1 MNLRVIAWLAGAW
14 LGVIAAGAEMP
25 LNRFRVAGP
34 IPEEQLVEN
43 EADRFLAQD
52 MESVCGFK
60 VQEYVNPRNPDV
72 DGLFFLEF
80 FDRIPEE
87 RAVAYAA
94 TEVEMT
100 VPCRYLMK
108 LNTDSFV
115 GVGICILG
123 LVGVGYA
130 IGVHSK
136 MKTVC
141 DKLDTSIDR
150 LANETEVDIPAK
162 VIDQAVQRAVD
173 RESYS
178 AVKRATDEVMDD
190 VKREIESRVGAAVK
204 EHYDVISDGVTD
216 QIAKS
221 VAKIDES
228 RLKKEVVQKAKEQIA
243 EKFDDKLDD
252 ILEEFN
258 GNLQNVGKIY
268 KSIAKSF
275 SKEDI

>member
-1 MNLRVIAWLAGAW
+1 
-14 LGVIAAGAEMP
+14 
-25 LNRFRVAGP
+25 
-34 IPEEQLVEN
+34 
-43 EADRFLAQD
+43 
-52 MESVCGFK
+52 
-60 VQEYVNPRNPDV
+60 
-72 DGLFFLEF
+72 
-80 FDRIPEE
+80 
-87 RAVAYAA
+87 
-94 TEVEMT
+94 
-100 VPCRYLMK
+100 MK

-123 LVGVGYA
+123 LLGVGYA

-141 DKLDTSIDR
+141 EKLDTSIDR

-178 AVKRATDEVMDD
+178 AVKRVMDD

-204 EHYDVISDGVTD
+204 EHYDAISDGVTD
-216 QIAKS
+216 QIAKN
-221 VAKIDES
+221 VAKIDEG